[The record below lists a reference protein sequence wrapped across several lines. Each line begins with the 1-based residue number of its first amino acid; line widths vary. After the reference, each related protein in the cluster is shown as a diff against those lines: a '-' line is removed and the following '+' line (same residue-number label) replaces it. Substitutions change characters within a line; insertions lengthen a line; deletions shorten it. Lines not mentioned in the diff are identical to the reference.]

1 MYAMRSQNIFI
12 AEDDSGILDLLR
24 IRLELAGYST
34 SYARD
39 GQAAITGINSG
50 VPDGVILDIGLPTL
64 NGFEVLRSIRAHQRT
79 RDIPVLMLTARHDS
93 SDVQRAI
100 LNGAQ
105 DYLTKPFD
113 DQKLLARVARLVRTP
128 ARPKP
133 SAFQS
138 VCEI

>member
-1 MYAMRSQNIFI
+1 MRSQRIFI
-12 AEDDSGILDLLR
+12 AEDDGGILDLLR

-39 GQAAITGINSG
+39 GQAAIAGITSG
-50 VPDGVILDIGLPTL
+50 VPDGVILDIGLPTR
-64 NGFEVLRSIRAHQRT
+64 NGFEVLRNIRTHPRT

-93 SDVQRAI
+93 SGVQRAI

-113 DQKLLARVARLVRTP
+113 DQKLLARVARLVRSP
-128 ARPKP
+128 AGRTP
-133 SAFQS
+133 SASQS
-138 VCEI
+138 VYQI